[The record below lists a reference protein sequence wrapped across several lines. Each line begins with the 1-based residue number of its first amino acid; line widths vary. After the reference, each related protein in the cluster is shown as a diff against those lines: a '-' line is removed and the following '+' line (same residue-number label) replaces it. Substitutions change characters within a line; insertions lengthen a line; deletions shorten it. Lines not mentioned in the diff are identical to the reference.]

1 MTVMDS
7 ADLAAVARAFL
18 KDPSSSSFEEV
29 YQLIWNAWDVK
40 NEKELLKDVVRDLIS
55 EVCTDI
61 MGFTSESEHIIE
73 LWKYRFD
80 YFREKLAILTNL
92 FVFYDSVVEEPEENV
107 AARARRSIEENC
119 FQTRLALPIQN
130 DVRKIFHAVLDRLE
144 PMHECIK
151 PVSHFMFCV
160 SHEWYDSIFDRILQ
174 EVTEVSFAEA
184 QWHEEDDHFVAMLY
198 ESYTKVHAAIKEN
211 MEKQSVDL
219 FNGLFNRL
227 VVEKHG
233 ERLVSEKMVSRCC
246 EDLEL
251 LRELHFVVSL
261 GPKELY
267 GQFVKMYVDL
277 LKRELDKCGGFGT
290 EDEFSTFAANVARI
304 YTSTQDVIRDCFGS
318 GRQFASAINSAFVKF
333 LTDKNFGHELCLFI
347 NKRLAGEPWIETL
360 GRFVKND
367 PAFEDLY
374 ITLLARRLLGPKPD
388 LEREK
393 SVIEEFKA
401 VGVVLDKAERMLVDI
416 ARAERKVLQNDTAT
430 VDLVVLF
437 GGSWPMLH
445 PVDFALPEPFNTMF
459 NEMKA
464 LLGADGD
471 EQHTFALSDRCSPVE
486 FSDGTTSFSLPFIH
500 ACIVCVVMQF
510 GPISKPVVAEY
521 LKMKESD
528 VKAHVDSLISTGIF
542 SENENMLQFVGPPSR
557 VIDECG
563 EEVEAPQAAEDPIMF
578 TNVTD
583 QINAA
588 IVHFLKPRRFATYD
602 EIQEAVRKIV
612 PSHFLSFITD
622 EKIKRSLEKL
632 IEGTVIMHHHRDNS
646 YRYRKT

>member
-18 KDPSSSSFEEV
+18 KDPANSSFEEV
-29 YQLIWNAWDVK
+29 YQLIWNAWDER
-40 NEKELLKDVVRDLIS
+40 NEKDLLKDVLRDLIS
-55 EVCTDI
+55 EVCNEI

-73 LWKYRFD
+73 LWKFRFD

-92 FVFYDSVVEEPEENV
+92 FVFYDSVVEDPEDSV
-107 AARARRSIEENC
+107 AARARKLVEENC
-119 FQTRLALPIQN
+119 FQTRFSLSIQN
-130 DVRKIFHAVLDRLE
+130 DVRKMFHAVLDRLE

-198 ESYTKVHAAIKEN
+198 ESYTKVHASIKEN
-211 MEKQSVDL
+211 LEQQSVEL
-219 FNGLFNRL
+219 FDGLFNRL

-267 GQFVKMYVDL
+267 GQFVRMYVNL
-277 LKRELDKCGGFGT
+277 LKQELEKCGGFEN
-290 EDEFSTFAANVARI
+290 EDEFNTFAANVARI
-304 YTSTQDVIRDCFGS
+304 YTSSQDVIKECFGS

-347 NKRLAGEPWIETL
+347 NKKLVGEPWIDTL

-374 ITLLARRLLGPKPD
+374 TTLLARRLLGAKPD
-388 LEREK
+388 VEREK
-393 SVIEEFKA
+393 SVIEKFKGA
-401 VGVVLDKAERMLVDI
+401 GVVLDKAERMLVDI
-416 ARAERKVLQNDTAT
+416 ARAERKTLRNDTAT
-430 VDLVVLF
+430 VDLIVLF

-445 PVDFALPEPFNTMF
+445 PVDFALPEPFRTMF

-471 EQHTFALSDRCSPVE
+471 QQHTFALSDRCSPVE

-500 ACIVCVVMQF
+500 ACIACVVMQF
-510 GPISKPVVAEY
+510 GPISATAIAEH

-528 VKAHVDSLISTGIF
+528 IKAHVDALVSTGIF

-563 EEVEAPQAAEDPIMF
+563 EEDEGTHAAEDPIMF
-578 TNVTD
+578 THVSD

-588 IVHFLKPRRFATYD
+588 VVHFLKPRNFATYD
-602 EIQEAVRKIV
+602 EIREAVLQTI
-612 PSHFLSFITD
+612 PSHFVITD
-622 EKIKRSLEKL
+622 EKIQRSLDKL
-632 IEGTVIMHHHRDNS
+632 IEGTVIMHHRGHDS
-646 YRYRKT
+646 YRYRKNC